1 MKMPGE
7 RGPLGP
13 LVRFEE
19 FDRALRKG
27 GSSRAIAMACIY
39 AGWPVLLAGAWIL
52 GPFTPADHWYP
63 WAFMSVLL
71 AFVPLTMLTGR
82 ANAVLASP
90 AGAGSEDQRKLALL
104 QEVRVAKPPVDVCT
118 ECLEMFGTEHDGI
131 CPTCRQKFTVMR
143 VLGEREVRRLDVLLG
158 SPQ

>member
-1 MKMPGE
+1 
-7 RGPLGP
+7 

-27 GSSRAIAMACIY
+27 GSSRAMAMACIY
-39 AGWPVLLAGAWIL
+39 AGWPVLLAAAWIL
-52 GPFTPADHWYP
+52 GPFTPANEWYP
-63 WAFMSVLL
+63 WAFVSVLL

-90 AGAGSEDQRKLALL
+90 GGVSPEDQRKRALL
-104 QEVRVAKPPVDVCT
+104 EQVRLVPHPVDVCT
-118 ECLEMFGTEHDGI
+118 DCLEMFGTEHDGE

-158 SPQ
+158 APQ